1 MNFFVRGFLSI
12 KERIGK
18 TALLFLVI
26 TTVSVFV
33 LAGFSIKSATEN
45 ASILAR
51 QKLGAT
57 ISLSQNMD
65 KMREEMRSSRESGK
79 EPDFKITKTSVK
91 KSDVDKILTLD
102 NITDYNILNNT
113 EANSSLAPIESS
125 TTEEFTKDMGSMR
138 RDMPKMVSGDFT
150 LQGVRMMTEEDGS
163 IVSGRAINSDD
174 AGKNVVVIEETLA
187 EKNDIK
193 VSDKIK
199 IKDVNDEKSK
209 EVEVVGIYKSS
220 SELNDNAM
228 RNNAMNPYNKIYSSY
243 TFVNTIKGADSGD
256 IDRSEFYV
264 NDPVNVDS
272 VLENAKKLDIDFDTF
287 KLDANN
293 GEYEKMMGPIEN
305 VGSFANSTVVIV
317 SIAGAIILG
326 LIIMLWIKDRK
337 NEIGILLSLGESKFK
352 IISQFAVEVL
362 IILVLSLGVAGIIGN
377 AVSSKLGEVLVQKE
391 ISSLSENNKTND
403 YMMGPNGMG
412 GDFKGDRNNQNVETI
427 DKLDVN
433 VSISDL
439 SKMVGISLMISF
451 LAIAIPSIGIMRL
464 EPKEILSKHN

>member
-1 MNFFVRGFLSI
+1 
-12 KERIGK
+12 
-18 TALLFLVI
+18 
-26 TTVSVFV
+26 
-33 LAGFSIKSATEN
+33 
-45 ASILAR
+45 
-51 QKLGAT
+51 
-57 ISLSQNMD
+57 
-65 KMREEMRSSRESGK
+65 
-79 EPDFKITKTSVK
+79 
-91 KSDVDKILTLD
+91 
-102 NITDYNILNNT
+102 
-113 EANSSLAPIESS
+113 
-125 TTEEFTKDMGSMR
+125 
-138 RDMPKMVSGDFT
+138 
-150 LQGVRMMTEEDGS
+150 
-163 IVSGRAINSDD
+163 
-174 AGKNVVVIEETLA
+174 
-187 EKNDIK
+187 
-193 VSDKIK
+193 
-199 IKDVNDEKSK
+199 
-209 EVEVVGIYKSS
+209 VGIYKSS